1 MSTLPKFREF
11 TVWVK
16 SGSRP
21 EVASATLNK
30 LYRAR
35 ARHKVARNFLE
46 LRVRKGSREL
56 VRGYSAGMR
65 LFLSYSAAEAMGDAV
80 GKHITAWEIENQL
93 LGKALRRIVKPL
105 CDSHDVFSNKVRRSI
120 AAYIGHEHGNV
131 LVVATALRH
140 LIAHGEFT
148 PMRAGL
154 MTKAGADAVSQL
166 ANLLLAE
173 SESRFTAW
181 FKDVAGQ

>member
-65 LFLSYSAAEAMGDAV
+65 LSYSAAEAMGDTV
-80 GKHITAWEIENQL
+80 SKHITAWEIDNQL
-93 LGKALRRIVKPL
+93 LGKALR
-105 CDSHDVFSNKVRRSI
+105 
-120 AAYIGHEHGNV
+120 
-131 LVVATALRH
+131 
-140 LIAHGEFT
+140 
-148 PMRAGL
+148 
-154 MTKAGADAVSQL
+154 
-166 ANLLLAE
+166 
-173 SESRFTAW
+173 
-181 FKDVAGQ
+181 

>member
-80 GKHITAWEIENQL
+80 GKHITAWEIDNQL
-93 LGKALRRIVKPL
+93 LGKALR
-105 CDSHDVFSNKVRRSI
+105 
-120 AAYIGHEHGNV
+120 
-131 LVVATALRH
+131 
-140 LIAHGEFT
+140 
-148 PMRAGL
+148 
-154 MTKAGADAVSQL
+154 
-166 ANLLLAE
+166 
-173 SESRFTAW
+173 
-181 FKDVAGQ
+181 